1 MPTARDML
9 HSAPVGERP
18 GSLDHEPAACDQAL
32 ARAFGFL
39 GKRWNGI
46 LLATLVQGP
55 AGYAELKRAVTG
67 ISDPVL
73 SDRLKELAG
82 AGLITRQVADDPPV
96 SVTYR
101 VTEAGHALLP
111 ALKALTNWAREN
123 LPPESAA
130 PAGS

>member
-1 MPTARDML
+1 MPTARDVL
-9 HSAPVGERP
+9 HSAPVP
-18 GSLDHEPAACDQAL
+18 AVDHEPAGCDQAL

-82 AGLITRQVADDPPV
+82 AGLITREVTDGPPV

-101 VTEAGHALLP
+101 VTDAGRALIPVLR
-111 ALKALTNWAREN
+111 ALTRWAREN
-123 LPPESAA
+123 LPPD
-130 PAGS
+130 PA